1 MENNYTDTDMFET
14 EPTEDIEK
22 LKKLKTELNA
32 LYGKNSKESD
42 LYEI

>member
-14 EPTEDIEK
+14 EPSENIEE
-22 LKKLKTELNA
+22 LKAELNA
-32 LYGKNSKESD
+32 LYGKNSEESD

>member
-1 MENNYTDTDMFET
+1 MENNYTDSDMFET
-14 EPTEDIEK
+14 EPTVDIEK
-22 LKKLKTELNA
+22 LKAEINA

>member
-22 LKKLKTELNA
+22 LKAEINA